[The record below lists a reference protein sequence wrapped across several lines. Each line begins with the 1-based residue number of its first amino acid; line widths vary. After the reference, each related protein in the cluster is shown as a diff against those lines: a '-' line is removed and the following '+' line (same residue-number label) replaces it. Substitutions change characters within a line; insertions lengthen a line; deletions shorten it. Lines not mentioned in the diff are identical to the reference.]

1 MFGKTGNTD
10 TAHSARGIDPN
21 AKPLEILQ
29 CLILRDTPRAWL
41 GAKALRN
48 HTAPLQRE

>member
-1 MFGKTGNTD
+1 MFGKTGNAA
-10 TAHSARGIDPN
+10 TAHGVRGIRPN

-41 GAKALRN
+41 GAKALCN